1 MAFTLR
7 ESYFL
12 PNAIKDKTRSLLEGV
27 SESTAAC
34 LITMVQGNLLS
45 LSLGHLI
52 IASQTGVIAGLST
65 LLISLLARINHRWAM
80 HALLG
85 VSTGVVDFYV
95 HPGSFGDVATEAIV
109 TGFAAAMLSLLLSV
123 LVTAIAKNRAAKNKA
138 A

>member
-85 VSTGVVDFYV
+85 VSTAVADFYV

-123 LVTAIAKNRAAKNKA
+123 LVTGIAKNRAAKNKA